1 MTDAQFSAAY
11 KAALTCEDHGAYLSG
26 LADNLA
32 EDELEKIWNMAH
44 LTVKDIRVRTGLSQ
58 ASFAQRHLLPRRTVE
73 NWESGVNTCPEY
85 TKLLLAKVEGL
96 L

>member
-1 MTDAQFSAAY
+1 MTDAQFSTAY
-11 KAALTCEDHGAYLSG
+11 KAALTYGNYDAYLGALDGS
-26 LADNLA
+26 A
-32 EDELEKIWNMAH
+32 EDELEKIWNVAH
-44 LTVKDIRVRTGLSQ
+44 LTVKDIRAHTGLSQ
-58 ASFAQRHLLPRRTVE
+58 AGFAQRHLLPRRTVE